1 MTVMWIDDNWEL
13 HEVLLDFIELEGSHT
28 GENMA
33 KYMLDSLIDMD
44 IVETVSTWC
53 TKMYCMNVL
62 TIVSS
67 SSQ

>member
-13 HEVLLDFIELEGSHT
+13 HEVLLDFIELEGAHT

-33 KYMLDSLIDMD
+33 KYMLESLIEMDLVDM
-44 IVETVSTWC
+44 VSACKSNTLYRHA
-53 TKMYCMNVL
+53 YC
-62 TIVSS
+62 ICS